1 MITMSANM
9 RSKQRVVDHGEVFTP
24 PELVKAMLNLVAQEC
39 ERIDSRFLEPA
50 CGHGNFLAEVL
61 ERRLALVTKRAG
73 RAIMRWEQD
82 ALLGLACL
90 YGIEL
95 LEDNAIECRDRLH
108 GIFAAA
114 YSQRFGFK
122 ARGAVLAAARI
133 TVTTN
138 IVQGDAL
145 TMTTTGTGRRKPEP
159 LVLTEWSM
167 LSGGKFKRRL
177 YEYRELLRTE
187 PEDAGP
193 LFSAPPPKVT
203 DEEGKPVFVT
213 RAVSEMPAIHYLKL
227 AESEGDRS

>member
-1 MITMSANM
+1 MTTMSANT

-24 PELVKAMLNLVAQEC
+24 PELVKAMLDLVAQEC

-61 ERRLALVTKRAG
+61 ERRLALITKRAG
-73 RAIMRWEQD
+73 RAIVRWEQD

-95 LEDNAIECRDRLH
+95 LDDNAVECRDRLH
-108 GIFAAA
+108 GIFADA
-114 YSQRFGFK
+114 YSKRFGGK
-122 ARGAVLAAARI
+122 ARDAVLAAARVI
-133 TVTTN
+133 VRTN

-145 TMTTTGTGRRKPEP
+145 TMSTSATGRLKPEP

-167 LSGGKFKRRL
+167 FSGGKFKRRL
-177 YEYRELLRTE
+177 YEYRELLRTG

-193 LFSAPPPKVT
+193 LFAAPPPKIM
-203 DEEGKPVFVT
+203 DEEDKPVFVT
-213 RAVSEMPAIHYLKL
+213 RAVGEKPAIHYLKL
-227 AESEGDRS
+227 AVSEGDRP

>member
-1 MITMSANM
+1 MTTMSSNM

-24 PELVKAMLNLVAQEC
+24 PELVKAMLDLVAQEC

-61 ERRLALVTKRAG
+61 ERRLALVAKRAG
-73 RAIMRWEQD
+73 RSIVRWEQD

-95 LEDNAIECRDRLH
+95 LDDNAIECRDRLY
-108 GIFAAA
+108 GILADA
-114 YSQRFGFK
+114 YNQCFGRK
-122 ARGAVLAAARI
+122 IREAVLTAARI
-133 TVTTN
+133 IVRTN

-145 TMTTTGTGRRKPEP
+145 SMTTAGTACLKPEP

-177 YEYRELLRTE
+177 FEYRELLGAGRD
-187 PEDAGP
+187 DAGP
-193 LFSAPPPKVT
+193 LFAAPEPKIT
-203 DEEGKPVFVT
+203 DEEGRPVFVT
-213 RAVSEMPAIHYLKL
+213 RAVGEKPAVHYLKL
-227 AESEGDRS
+227 TESQGDPS

>member
-1 MITMSANM
+1 MSTMHADT
-9 RSKQRVVDHGEVFTP
+9 RSRERVINHGEVFTP
-24 PELVKAMLNLVAQEC
+24 PELVRAMLDLVAQEC

-73 RAIMRWEQD
+73 RAIVRWEQD

-108 GIFAAA
+108 GIFVDA
-114 YSQRFGFK
+114 YCQRFGAN
-122 ARGAVLAAARI
+122 ARDAVVAAARI
-133 TVTTN
+133 IVHTN

-145 TMTTTGTGRRKPEP
+145 TMTTTSTRRRKTEP

-167 LSGGKFKRRL
+167 LSGGKLKRRL
-177 YEYRELLRTE
+177 FEYRELLRTE
-187 PEDAGP
+187 QEDAGP
-193 LFSAPPPKVT
+193 LFSAPLPKIT

-213 RAVSEMPAIHYLKL
+213 RAVGEKPAIHYLRL
-227 AESEGDRS
+227 AESEGDR